1 MVRKLVPNY
10 LRKEELEYELKI
22 RGVSTG
28 TVESMRSSLSD
39 ALSREAANES
49 FRYPEH
55 PFTFSQDKTAIETK
69 LAELNTA
76 VGKFAGTP
84 TCAESL
90 RLRTQINH
98 VLGRIDLMVLPTGDD
113 ADAAQVVKSDFLAE
127 ILKLSQDLHD
137 KQHPIGSGSVPVALD
152 VISVLNQSFQAGVG
166 QVHASSP
173 GAMSQAGNNVFSGSV
188 SSFSSGM
195 ILPHKWGIE
204 KFSGSARGM
213 SISAFFEMVNE
224 LSLARHVPDSILLES
239 GIDLF
244 SDKAYQFYK
253 DVRLRVGS
261 WAELV
266 EEFRREY
273 LSAHHGEALFE
284 ELRRRTQHSSET
296 IGVYLAIMNS
306 YFNRLRCHV
315 PEEVKLSIVIRN
327 LHPFYQDRLR
337 DPLPATLEELR
348 VLCRSMEERRDCIRN
363 YVEPNSRK
371 MNTLEKDLAYISVDA
386 ESCSSVS
393 EGPVAS
399 SESESARG
407 KFRTLVCYRCNQSG
421 HKAVG
426 CLMKKEAVHCFKCK
440 KEGFTVRTCPSCNS
454 GNGRKRT

>member
-1 MVRKLVPNY
+1 
-10 LRKEELEYELKI
+10 
-22 RGVSTG
+22 
-28 TVESMRSSLSD
+28 MRSSLSD
-39 ALSREAANES
+39 AFSREAANES

-55 PFTFSQDKTAIETK
+55 PFTFAQDKTVIQAK
-69 LAELNTA
+69 LAELTTA
-76 VGKFAGTP
+76 VGKFAGPP

-113 ADAAQVVKSDFLAE
+113 AEAAQVVKSDFLAE

-137 KQHPIGSGSVPVALD
+137 KQHPTGSGSVPAALD

-166 QVHASSP
+166 QAHASSP
-173 GAMSQAGNNVFSGSV
+173 GAVPQAVNPVLSGSV
-188 SSFSSGM
+188 ASSGM
-195 ILPHKWGIE
+195 ILPHKLGIE

-213 SISAFFEMVNE
+213 SISAFFKMVNE

-261 WAELV
+261 WTELV

-273 LSAHHGEALFE
+273 LSAHHSEALFE

-315 PEEVKLSIVIRN
+315 PEEVKLTIVIRN
-327 LHPFYQDRLR
+327 LHPFHQDRLR
-337 DPLPATLEELR
+337 DPLPST
-348 VLCRSMEERRDCIRN
+348 
-363 YVEPNSRK
+363 
-371 MNTLEKDLAYISVDA
+371 
-386 ESCSSVS
+386 
-393 EGPVAS
+393 
-399 SESESARG
+399 
-407 KFRTLVCYRCNQSG
+407 
-421 HKAVG
+421 
-426 CLMKKEAVHCFKCK
+426 
-440 KEGFTVRTCPSCNS
+440 
-454 GNGRKRT
+454 

>member
-10 LRKEELEYELKI
+10 LKKEELEYELKI

-28 TVESMRSSLSD
+28 TVESMRSSVSD

-55 PFTFSQDKTAIETK
+55 PFTFAQDKTVIQAK
-69 LAELNTA
+69 LAELTTA
-76 VGKFAGTP
+76 VGKFSGPP

-90 RLRTQINH
+90 RLRTQIYH

-137 KQHPIGSGSVPVALD
+137 KQHPTGSGSIPAALD

-166 QVHASSP
+166 QAHASSP
-173 GAMSQAGNNVFSGSV
+173 GAVPQAVNPVLSGSV
-188 SSFSSGM
+188 SSSSGT

-224 LSLARHVPDSILLES
+224 LTLARHVPDSILLES

-253 DVRLRVGS
+253 DVRLRVAS

-273 LSAHHGEALFE
+273 LSAHHSEALFE

-296 IGVYLAIMNS
+296 IGVYLAIVNS
-306 YFNRLRCHV
+306 YFNRLR
-315 PEEVKLSIVIRN
+315 SIGIDYVIRCHLRWRN
-327 LHPFYQDRLR
+327 FVFYI
-337 DPLPATLEELR
+337 A
-348 VLCRSMEERRDCIRN
+348 VWRRDVIVLGTMLNRI
-363 YVEPNSRK
+363 V
-371 MNTLEKDLAYISVDA
+371 
-386 ESCSSVS
+386 
-393 EGPVAS
+393 
-399 SESESARG
+399 G
-407 KFRTLVCYRCNQSG
+407 K
-421 HKAVG
+421 
-426 CLMKKEAVHCFKCK
+426 
-440 KEGFTVRTCPSCNS
+440 
-454 GNGRKRT
+454 